1 MKKETVLKSTLLFL
15 TVISVFWGG
24 AFAEAEAQQEKNQV
38 KDTIQNE
45 WKKTESSKLNTESI
59 TGEENPVSVNRKRP
73 GKEVSDDGEHGD
85 GQADSAVIPS
95 TGKEMP
101 PDPLDKTTKNSQQMR
116 PSAPAQKMRPSSPEQ
131 QMRPSSPVQKMR
143 PSDPKKSLK
152 PRTPVQH
159 TRPAAPSQ
167 QIRPSG
173 PEQQIRPSS
182 PVQSLR
188 PASPKQQMRPANP
201 KR

>member
-1 MKKETVLKSTLLFL
+1 MKKKTVFKSTLLFL
-15 TVISVFWGG
+15 TAISVFFGG
-24 AFAEAEAQQEKNQV
+24 AFAEAEAQQGKNQV

-45 WKKTESSKLNTESI
+45 WKKTESSRLNTESI
-59 TGEENPVSVNRKRP
+59 TGEENPASVNRKRP

-85 GQADSAVIPS
+85 GQADSAVTPS

-101 PDPLDKTTKNSQQMR
+101 PDPLGKTTKNPQQMR
-116 PSAPAQKMRPSSPEQ
+116 PSAPA
-131 QMRPSSPVQKMR
+131 
-143 PSDPKKSLK
+143 
-152 PRTPVQH
+152 
-159 TRPAAPSQ
+159 Q

-182 PVQSLR
+182 PVQNLR